1 MVSIKVKGSGLG
13 YIAGLGFGELELDM
27 ILIKENQTNKQ
38 ITHQAHFFFH
48 PRKETPVLRFSH
60 FTMVT
65 DRI

>member
-38 ITHQAHFFFH
+38 ITHQGLIFFSSQK
-48 PRKETPVLRFSH
+48 RNTCIK
-60 FTMVT
+60 
-65 DRI
+65 I